1 MNNDDS
7 ANNDPIAAS
16 MGISPI
22 PNDKPNQIVKLM
34 GEVMDDSAKKDFTTA
49 RSNILDVIDS
59 GKDALDKLV
68 QIAGQ
73 SQHPRAFEVVA
84 KLIDTLL
91 VANKDL
97 LEIQQTIRE
106 IDAADSSTTGGSNPT
121 TVNNNLFV
129 GSSTDLQKI
138 LAKMTGA
145 KLDRGTED
153 KG

>member
-7 ANNDPIAAS
+7 DNNDPIASS

-97 LEIQQTIRE
+97 LEIQKTIRE

-138 LAKMTGA
+138 IAKMTGA
-145 KLDRGTED
+145 KFDRGTED
-153 KG
+153 

>member
-138 LAKMTGA
+138 IAKMTGA
-145 KLDRGTED
+145 KFDRGTED

>member
-138 LAKMTGA
+138 IAKMTGA
-145 KLDRGTED
+145 KFDRGTED
-153 KG
+153 